1 MSQGFLPVTRQ
12 EMLDRGWEQ
21 VDFVYVCGDAYVDH
35 SSFGAAIITRVL
47 EAHGF
52 RVGMIAQP
60 DWKDEQSIQV
70 FGMPRLGFLVS
81 AGNMDSMVNHYTV
94 SKKRRSSD
102 AYTPGGVAGKRP
114 DYATIVYCNLIRRVY
129 KQVPVI
135 IGGIE
140 ASLRRLAHYDYWS
153 NSPASSIRSLWIRRR
168 IS

>member
-60 DWKDEQSIQV
+60 DEAGRSCVRGEYGFHGESLYCFKEAQEQ
-70 FGMPRLGFLVS
+70 
-81 AGNMDSMVNHYTV
+81 
-94 SKKRRSSD
+94 
-102 AYTPGGVAGKRP
+102 
-114 DYATIVYCNLIRRVY
+114 
-129 KQVPVI
+129 
-135 IGGIE
+135 
-140 ASLRRLAHYDYWS
+140 
-153 NSPASSIRSLWIRRR
+153 
-168 IS
+168 